1 MFKINKKR
9 CEDMK
14 MKKVQCMLLF
24 FIIANMFLVMGCESV
39 EKDSENVTISDIAY
53 DNQVSSGIFSKIGS
67 GNNKI
72 EENDYTVYIEENDE
86 FVPYLVLTSDYN
98 GNTMLLRK
106 YVLEEE
112 RPYNEDSQKV
122 FYENS
127 LVDKFLNDEYIKT
140 LSDFIQDNIVNT
152 KVLVTRTFINNI
164 GNVDV
169 EAYPIERKIF
179 LISYTELGLERI
191 SVAKEG
197 KSLEY
202 FEHKKSYSAYAY
214 EGREERIWYLRTPYL
229 SSSGDAVWVVGI
241 DGTLGGKGILE
252 FGGEGGLAKSS
263 VRPAFC
269 VNNSL
274 LIVES
279 KEVID
284 GETVY
289 VVKK

>member
-1 MFKINKKR
+1 MKK
-9 CEDMK
+9 
-14 MKKVQCMLLF
+14 KKVQCMLLF
-24 FIIANMFLVMGCESV
+24 FIIANIILVMGCESV

-72 EENDYTVYIEENDE
+72 EENDYIVYIEENDE

-112 RPYNEDSQKV
+112 RPYKTNGVVVYYEDS
-122 FYENS
+122 S
-127 LVDKFLNDEYIKT
+127 IDKFLNNEYIKT
-140 LSDFIQDNIVNT
+140 LSNFIQDNIANT
-152 KVLVTRTFINNI
+152 QVLVTKTFISDE
-164 GNVDV
+164 GNL
-169 EAYPIERKIF
+169 ELKTYPIDRKAF
-179 LISYTELGLERI
+179 SISYTELGLERI
-191 SVAKEG
+191 LVAKEG

-202 FEHKKSYSAYAY
+202 FENKKSYSAYAY
-214 EGREERIWYLRTPYL
+214 EGGEERTWYLRTPYFGN
-229 SSSGDAVWVVGI
+229 SFDGVWVIGF
-241 DGTLGGKGILE
+241 DGTPTQGGVSTLS
-252 FGGEGGLAKSS
+252 EGSAKSS

-274 LIVES
+274 LIEES
-279 KEVID
+279 EEVID

>member
-1 MFKINKKR
+1 MKI
-9 CEDMK
+9 
-14 MKKVQCMLLF
+14 KKVQCMLLF
-24 FIIANMFLVMGCESV
+24 FIIANIILVMGCESV

-112 RPYNEDSQKV
+112 RPYNEDSQEV

-127 LVDKFLNDEYIKT
+127 LVDKFLNNEYIKT
-140 LSDFIQDNIVNT
+140 LSDYVQDNIVNT
-152 KVLVTRTFINNI
+152 QVLVTSTYTSEI
-164 GNVDV
+164 GNR
-169 EAYPIERKIF
+169 ELETYKIERKAF

-191 SVAKEG
+191 RVAKEG

-202 FEHKKSYSAYAY
+202 FENKKSYSAYAY
-214 EGREERIWYLRTPYL
+214 EGGEERIWYLRTPYFGN
-229 SSSGDAVWVVGI
+229 SGDAVWVVGI
-241 DGTLGGKGILE
+241 DGTLAGKGILE
-252 FGGEGGLAKSS
+252 FGEELAKSS
-263 VRPAFC
+263 VRPALC
-269 VNNSL
+269 VDNSL
-274 LIVES
+274 LIKES
-279 KEVID
+279 KEVVD

-289 VVKK
+289 VIKK

>member
-1 MFKINKKR
+1 MKI
-9 CEDMK
+9 
-14 MKKVQCMLLF
+14 KKVQCMLLF
-24 FIIANMFLVMGCESV
+24 FIIANIILVMGCESV

-112 RPYNEDSQKV
+112 RPYNEDSQEV

-127 LVDKFLNDEYIKT
+127 LVDKFLNNEYIKT
-140 LSDFIQDNIVNT
+140 LSDYVQDNIVNT
-152 KVLVTRTFINNI
+152 QVLVTSTYTSEI
-164 GNVDV
+164 GNR
-169 EAYPIERKIF
+169 ELETYKIERKAF

-191 SVAKEG
+191 RVAKEG

-202 FEHKKSYSAYAY
+202 FENKKSYSAYAY
-214 EGREERIWYLRTPYL
+214 EGGEERIWYLRTPYFGN
-229 SSSGDAVWVVGI
+229 SGDAVWVVGI
-241 DGTLGGKGILE
+241 DGTLAGKGILE
-252 FGGEGGLAKSS
+252 FGEGLAKSS
-263 VRPAFC
+263 VRPALC
-269 VNNSL
+269 VDNSL
-274 LIVES
+274 LIKES
-279 KEVID
+279 EEVVD

-289 VVKK
+289 VIKK

>member
-1 MFKINKKR
+1 MKI
-9 CEDMK
+9 
-14 MKKVQCMLLF
+14 KKVQCMLLF
-24 FIIANMFLVMGCESV
+24 FIIANIILVMGCESV

-112 RPYNEDSQKV
+112 RPYNEDSQEV

-140 LSDFIQDNIVNT
+140 LSDYVQDNIVNT
-152 KVLVTRTFINNI
+152 QVLVTRTFINDI
-164 GNVDV
+164 GNLNV
-169 EAYPIERKIF
+169 EAYPIERKVF
-179 LISYTELGLERI
+179 LLSYTELGLERPL
-191 SVAKEG
+191 VAKEG

-202 FEHKKSYSAYAY
+202 FEDKKSYSAYAY
-214 EGREERIWYLRTPYL
+214 EGGEERIWYLRTPYL
-229 SSSGDAVWVVGI
+229 GQSLEGAWVIGI
-241 DGTLGGKGILE
+241 DGTLSGKGILE
-252 FGGEGGLAKSS
+252 IGEGLAKSS

-274 LIVES
+274 LIEES
-279 KEVID
+279 EEVID

>member
-1 MFKINKKR
+1 MKI
-9 CEDMK
+9 
-14 MKKVQCMLLF
+14 KKVQCMLLF
-24 FIIANMFLVMGCESV
+24 FIIANIILVMGCESV

-112 RPYNEDSQKV
+112 RPYNEDSQEV

-140 LSDFIQDNIVNT
+140 LSDYVQDNIVNT
-152 KVLVTRTFINNI
+152 QVLVTRTFINDI
-164 GNVDV
+164 GNLNV
-169 EAYPIERKIF
+169 EAYPIERKVF
-179 LISYTELGLERI
+179 LLSYTELGLERPL
-191 SVAKEG
+191 VAKEG

-202 FEHKKSYSAYAY
+202 FEDKKSYSAYAY
-214 EGREERIWYLRTPYL
+214 EGGEERIWYLRTPYL
-229 SSSGDAVWVVGI
+229 GQSLEGAWVIGI
-241 DGTLGGKGILE
+241 DGTLSGKGILE
-252 FGGEGGLAKSS
+252 IGEGLAKSS
-263 VRPAFC
+263 VRPALC
-269 VNNSL
+269 VDNSL
-274 LIVES
+274 LIKES
-279 KEVID
+279 KEVVD

-289 VVKK
+289 VIKK